1 MRPEGDLPALG
12 QAVELRAYANAAT
25 LAWEPAS
32 ERARRRELRD
42 RCRFQLSA
50 QPMRSRHTTV
60 RPGARVLT
68 SAVRVA
74 ASFWAK
80 APVQG
85 LACSYCGQRN
95 FRTLADLQRP
105 FKVKHEREMRKV
117 RTARLLWHQRGPV
130 GADVGRVVG
139 SAAPARVTG
148 SGLLPTGPGWFATLT
163 RRPRRGWRRART
175 AASCA
180 PCSDAAYRHA
190 AHLELGCRV
199 ASRARTSPCG
209 GGARHLLRVPER
221 APACCTPG
229 TMRLPKPA
237 SVRVPP
243 EHAPG

>member
-1 MRPEGDLPALG
+1 M
-12 QAVELRAYANAAT
+12 ELRAYANAAT

-32 ERARRRELRD
+32 ERARRRGLRD

-50 QPMRSRHTTV
+50 QPTRSRHTTV

-74 ASFWAK
+74 AFFWAK

-85 LACSYCGQRN
+85 LACSYCGQCN
-95 FRTLADLQRP
+95 FRTLADLQRH
-105 FKVKHEREMRKV
+105 FTVKHEREMRKV

-130 GADVGRVVG
+130 GGDMRRVVG
-139 SAAPARVTG
+139 SAAPARATG

-163 RRPRRGWRRART
+163 RRPQRGWRRART
-175 AASCA
+175 AACCA
-180 PCSDAAYRHA
+180 PCSDAASRRA

-199 ASRARTSPCG
+199 ARSARTSPCG

-221 APACCTPG
+221 APACRAPG

-237 SVRVPP
+237 SVRVP